1 MNLITHIGRL
11 RIAAL
16 IEGITC
22 IALYLIAMPIKYIG
36 GIDEAVRIPG
46 MIHGIFFIAYLLL
59 LIPVYKQQKW
69 SFSNLFIFGVASV
82 VPFMTF
88 WADYK
93 YFRKVNPKNSVSDL
107 LNE

>member
-1 MNLITHIGRL
+1 MNLTTHIGRL

-22 IALYLIAMPIKYIG
+22 ITLYLIAMPIKYFA

-46 MIHGIFFIAYLLL
+46 MVHGIFFIAYLVLL
-59 LIPVYKQQKW
+59 LPVHKQQKW
-69 SFSNLFIFGVASV
+69 SFSNLFIFGIASV

-88 WADYK
+88 WADREHFK
-93 YFRKVNPKNSVSDL
+93 KLSTQS
-107 LNE
+107 